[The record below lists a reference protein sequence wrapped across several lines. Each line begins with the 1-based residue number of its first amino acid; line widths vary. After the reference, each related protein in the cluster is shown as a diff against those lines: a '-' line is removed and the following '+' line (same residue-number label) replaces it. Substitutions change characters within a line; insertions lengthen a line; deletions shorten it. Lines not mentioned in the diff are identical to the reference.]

1 MTEISAAVVKDLREK
16 TGAGMMECKKA
27 LTDAGGDA
35 EKAIDILRQ
44 KGLASAAKKASR
56 SASQGLISS
65 YIQAD
70 KIGVMAEINCETD
83 FVARTDDFQGL
94 IRNVMEQVAIAK
106 PTAVSVE
113 ESPSE
118 KPDNCLLEQVFVHD
132 PEKKKTIKDL
142 VTEKVAKL
150 GENIVIRR
158 FVRYQADNG
167 LVGAYIHMDKIG
179 VMVATESSAPA
190 DELRPLLK
198 DVAMHI
204 AAANPSF
211 ISRDQIPQDVLDREK
226 AIYRAQVTGKPADI
240 TEKIVAGKLE
250 KYFGDVCLLEQIF
263 VKDPEGKKKVKDIVG
278 ARTVIKNFARFQ
290 LGETQPAEPKSC

>member
-278 ARTVIKNFARFQ
+278 ARTAIKNFARFQ
-290 LGETQPAEPKSC
+290 LGETQPAEPKRC